1 MVRMFLQTLQAQQN
15 HFALIIALALITLP
29 YALFVAP
36 PQAYPI
42 GGTIHVETGEPV
54 GTVAAEL
61 ESLRA
66 IHSPLAFKIFVAVL
80 GDSGVQAGSYSLS
93 DRQNVVALAYR
104 FSTGATGLDSIKV
117 TIPEGSTSWD
127 MAEILKSTLKDF
139 EDAQFLELAK
149 NKEGYLFPDTYFFQP
164 GTPPD
169 VVIRTMQS
177 AYEQRVSPLR
187 EKFAAAGKSE
197 EEIIIMASLLQ
208 KEARKPDTMK
218 IISGILWKRISMG
231 MPLQVDAVFGY
242 IHERDTFNP
251 SFNDLEIDSPYN
263 TYKNKGL
270 PPGPISNPG
279 LDAILAALE
288 PTTTP
293 YLYYLTGKD
302 GVMRYAKTFDVHVAN
317 RAYLR

>member
-1 MVRMFLQTLQAQQN
+1 MVEKLFNALQAQQN
-15 HFALIIALALITLP
+15 HFALIVALALVTFP

-36 PQAYPI
+36 PTMYPV
-42 GGTIHVETGEPV
+42 GGTIHVETGESV
-54 GTVAAEL
+54 GSVASRL
-61 ESLRA
+61 EDMHA
-66 IHSPLAFKIFVAVL
+66 IHSTLAFKVFVATF
-80 GDSGVQAGSYSLS
+80 GTSGIQAGSYSLS
-93 DRQNVVALAYR
+93 EKQNTITLAYR
-104 FSTGATGLDSIKV
+104 FSSGATGLDPIKV

-139 EDAQFLELAK
+139 EDTKFLELAK
-149 NKEGYLFPDTYFFQP
+149 EKEGYLFPDTYFFQP

-169 VVIRTMQS
+169 VVIRTMES
-177 AYEQRVSPLR
+177 AYEERVSPLR

-208 KEARKPDTMK
+208 KEARKPETMK
-218 IISGILWKRISMG
+218 VISGILWKRISIG

-242 IHERDTFNP
+242 IHQRDTFNP

-279 LDAILAALE
+279 LDAIRAALE
-288 PTTTP
+288 PTPTP